1 MYINNKLTKRDN
13 MTTRPIKVL
22 TKALNDLWV
31 RDVEKFILDKNYSMA
46 KVLMQN
52 MGMNK
57 KNINEVIKEAQDER
71 GI

>member
-1 MYINNKLTKRDN
+1 

-52 MGMNK
+52 MGMSK
-57 KNINEVIKEAQDER
+57 KNINEIIKEVQDEG

>member
-1 MYINNKLTKRDN
+1 

-52 MGMNK
+52 MGMSR
-57 KNINEVIKEAQDER
+57 KNINEIIKEVQDEG

>member
-1 MYINNKLTKRDN
+1 

-52 MGMNK
+52 MGMSK
-57 KNINEVIKEAQDER
+57 KNINEIIKEVQDER

>member
-1 MYINNKLTKRDN
+1 

-22 TKALNDLWV
+22 TKELNDLWV
-31 RDVEKFILDKNYSMA
+31 RDVERFILDKNYSMA

-57 KNINEVIKEAQDER
+57 KNINQVIKEAQDER
-71 GI
+71 DI

>member
-1 MYINNKLTKRDN
+1 
-13 MTTRPIKVL
+13 MTTRAIKVL

-52 MGMNK
+52 MGMSK
-57 KNINEVIKEAQDER
+57 KNINEIIKEVQDEG

>member
-1 MYINNKLTKRDN
+1 

-57 KNINEVIKEAQDER
+57 KNINQVIKEAQDER

>member
-1 MYINNKLTKRDN
+1 

-52 MGMNK
+52 MGMSK
-57 KNINEVIKEAQDER
+57 KNINEIIKEVQDE
-71 GI
+71 GVQ